1 MWSKVIYAKLIIIAA
16 WSYCYSW
23 SYLQL
28 SDYYEEVYQLSSLWK
43 IQWLIR
49 YFTLMVLLTIDVILH
64 NLRWRSIE
72 LLLLLLML
80 HWDLREGWCGI
91 KLLLLVL
98 NAWLDKWLLNLS
110 LELLLKLLILQELLL
125 VELGHI
131 LSLLLKFFYAL

>member
-23 SYLQL
+23 SYQQL
-28 SDYYEEVYQLSSLWK
+28 SNYYEEVYQLSSLWK

-49 YFTLMVLLTIDVILH
+49 YFTLMVLLTIDVILQ

-72 LLLLLLML
+72 LLLLLLLL
-80 HWDLREGWCGI
+80 HWDLWEGWCGI

-98 NAWLDKWLLNLS
+98 NTWLDKWLLNLS

-131 LSLLLKFFYAL
+131 LSLLLKFFDAL